1 MHHRPL
7 FAFTL
12 FILAGLGDAA
22 ATAPHQDPWT
32 LCARAVAQAERAAG
46 IPPHLLQA
54 IALAESGRTSK
65 QHQAR
70 LAWPWTV
77 MAEGNGR
84 YLPTKEAAVATVEAL
99 QSRGVRNID
108 VGCMQV
114 NLRYH
119 PDAFAGLAQAF
130 DPTANAA
137 YAARFLKDLHR
148 ETGSW
153 TAAAGRY
160 HSATPEYNG
169 PYRAK
174 VTKLWQQ
181 QAGKA
186 ATLAAA
192 GSGTPRPTTG
202 PGTRRQ
208 VSMKTANLGTMP
220 TRGITR
226 RSRLLFGSGPRTFV
240 RDAAATERFEAR
252 RRQQLEAWRTTTR
265 RLTQGARFH

>member
-1 MHHRPL
+1 MHHRL
-7 FAFTL
+7 FFAFTL
-12 FILAGLGDAA
+12 LILTGLDDAA
-22 ATAPHQDPWT
+22 ATPHQDPWT
-32 LCARAVAQAERAAG
+32 LCARAVDQAERAAG

-54 IALAESGRTSK
+54 ISLAESGRTSK
-65 QHQAR
+65 EHKAR

-84 YLPTKEAAVATVEAL
+84 YLPTKAAAIATVEAL

-119 PDAFAGLAQAF
+119 PDAFAGLQQAF

-160 HSATPEYNG
+160 HSATPEHNA

-174 VTKLWQQ
+174 ITKLWQQ
-181 QAGKA
+181 QSGKA
-186 ATLAAA
+186 ATLAHA
-192 GSGTPRPTTG
+192 GSGAPVATAGQETRRPTNVG
-202 PGTRRQ
+202 SVP
-208 VSMKTANLGTMP
+208 TAS
-220 TRGITR
+220 ITR